1 MITLDQRV
9 VNAALA
15 SCEAGQSVW
24 LCTVLRTYGS
34 SPRAPGTLMTV
45 NEAGEYC
52 GSLSGGCIEEDFLAQ
67 LANGAYRA
75 SSQQVRYG
83 EGGMRPDVRLPCGG
97 SLEIVI
103 EFLPPDTSSL
113 ALLTAMQRALSG
125 QQPLVKMIRPG
136 ERAQWETLAA
146 DRRLPALSVGDR
158 QIVLPVGAIPELL
171 VAGYSSVAF
180 ECIRL
185 GQMLGFHVRLCEH
198 RPNMLSEAESH
209 FSAADNVTLV
219 RQHPARWLELN
230 GAHAAV
236 AIVAL
241 THDPRIDD
249 LTMME
254 AIATPAFYIGIMGSV
269 KNSSKR
275 RARLQQIAGMES
287 AELDR
292 IHAPIGLPIGSKTPA
307 EIALSVMADIVRVKN
322 LGAYSPAPDLS
333 GSAGA
338 SR

>member
-9 VNAALA
+9 INAALR
-15 SCEAGQSVW
+15 SSQAGQRVW

-52 GSLSGGCIEEDFLAQ
+52 GSLSGGCIEEDFLTQ
-67 LANGAYRA
+67 LAAGAYRA
-75 SSQQVRYG
+75 SSQRVRYG
-83 EGGMRPDVRLPCGG
+83 EGGLRPDVSLPCGG

-103 EFLPPDTSSL
+103 ECLPPDETTL
-113 ALLTAMQRALSG
+113 ALLSAMQRALSG
-125 QQPLVKMIRPG
+125 QQPLVKLIGPG
-136 ERAQWETLAA
+136 ERARWETLAT
-146 DRRLPALSVGDR
+146 DRVLPAISVSE
-158 QIVLPVGAIPELL
+158 QQLLLPVGAIPELL

-185 GQMLGFHVRLCEH
+185 GQILGFHVRVCEH
-198 RPNMLSEAESH
+198 RPEMLPELEQH
-209 FSAADNVTLV
+209 FSGADNVTLV
-219 RQHPARWLELN
+219 AQHPARWLELN

-254 AIATPAFYIGIMGSV
+254 AIATPAFYIGIMGSA
-269 KNSSKR
+269 KNSEKR
-275 RARLQQIAGMES
+275 RARLQQIGGMDG

-322 LGAYSPAPDLS
+322 RGP
-333 GSAGA
+333 SAA
-338 SR
+338 

>member
-9 VNAALA
+9 INMALS
-15 SCEAGQSVW
+15 SCQAGQSVW

-45 NEAGEYC
+45 NEAGAYC

-67 LANGAYRA
+67 LATGAYRA

-83 EGGMRPDVRLPCGG
+83 EGGMRPTVSLPCGG

-103 EFLPPDTSSL
+103 EFLPPDAASL
-113 ALLTAMQRALSG
+113 ELLTAMQRALSG
-125 QQPLVKMIRPG
+125 QQPIVKLIQPG
-136 ERAQWETLAA
+136 ERAQWETVAA
-146 DRRLPALSVGDR
+146 DRILPALSVSE
-158 QIVLPVGAIPELL
+158 QQLVLPVGAIPELL

-185 GQMLGFHVRLCEH
+185 GQMLGFHVRVCEH
-198 RPNMLSEAESH
+198 RSEMLAELESH
-209 FSAADNVTLV
+209 YGAADNVTLV

-269 KNSSKR
+269 KNSEKR
-275 RARLQQIAGMES
+275 RERLQQIAGMDRSDLE
-287 AELDR
+287 R

-307 EIALSVMADIVRVKN
+307 EIALSVMADIVRVRN
-322 LGAYSPAPDLS
+322 LGRPRPA
-333 GSAGA
+333 A
-338 SR
+338 

>member
-9 VNAALA
+9 INAAL
-15 SCEAGQSVW
+15 SSSQAGQAVW

-34 SPRAPGTLMTV
+34 LMTV
-45 NEAGEYC
+45 NEAGAYC

-67 LANGAYRA
+67 LASGAYRA

-83 EGGMRPDVRLPCGG
+83 EGGMRPTVSLPCGG

-103 EFLPPDTSSL
+103 EFLPPDAASL

-125 QQPLVKMIRPG
+125 QQPMVKLIRPG
-136 ERAQWETLAA
+136 ERAHWEKVAA
-146 DRRLPALSVGDR
+146 DRSLPALSVSE
-158 QIVLPVGAIPELL
+158 QQLVLPVGAIPELL

-185 GQMLGFHVRLCEH
+185 GQMLGFHVRVCEH
-198 RPNMLSEAESH
+198 RPEMLAELESH
-209 FSAADNVTLV
+209 YGAADNVTLV

-269 KNSSKR
+269 KNSEKR
-275 RARLQQIAGMES
+275 RARLQQIAGMDRG
-287 AELDR
+287 ELDR

-322 LGAYSPAPDLS
+322 LGRSRPA
-333 GSAGA
+333 A
-338 SR
+338 

>member
-9 VNAALA
+9 INAALS
-15 SCEAGQSVW
+15 SCQAGQIVW

-45 NEAGEYC
+45 NENGEYC

-67 LANGAYRA
+67 LAAGAYRA
-75 SSQQVRYG
+75 SSQRVRYG
-83 EGGMRPDVRLPCGG
+83 EGGIRPDVRLPCGG

-103 EFLPPDTSSL
+103 ECLPPDDATL
-113 ALLTAMQRALSG
+113 ALLTAMQAALRGG
-125 QQPLVKMIRPG
+125 QPVVRIIQPG
-136 ERAQWETLAA
+136 ERAQWEVIAT
-146 DRRLPALSVGDR
+146 DRRLPALDASE
-158 QIVLPVGAIPELL
+158 QLLLPVGAIPELFI
-171 VAGYSSVAF
+171 AGYSTVAH

-185 GQMLGFHVRLCEH
+185 GQMLGFHVRVCEH
-198 RPNMLSEAESH
+198 RPEKLAELETH
-209 FSAADNVTLV
+209 FSGADNVTLV
-219 RQHPARWLELN
+219 SQHPARWLELN

-254 AIATPAFYIGIMGSV
+254 AIATPAFYIGIMGSA
-269 KNSSKR
+269 KNSEKR
-275 RARLQQIAGMES
+275 RARLQQIAGMDTT
-287 AELDR
+287 ELDR

-322 LGAYSPAPDLS
+322 A
-333 GSAGA
+333 GSSAA
-338 SR
+338 

>member
-9 VNAALA
+9 INAALS
-15 SCEAGQSVW
+15 SCQAGQTVW

-45 NEAGEYC
+45 NESGEYC

-67 LANGAYRA
+67 LAAGAYRA
-75 SSQQVRYG
+75 TSQRVRYG
-83 EGGMRPDVRLPCGG
+83 EGGIRPDVRLPCGG

-103 EFLPPDTSSL
+103 ECLPPDDTTL
-113 ALLTAMQRALSG
+113 ALLTAMQAALRG
-125 QQPLVKMIRPG
+125 DQPVVRIIRPG
-136 ERAQWETLAA
+136 ERAQWEAIAT
-146 DRRLPALSVGDR
+146 DRRLPALDASEE
-158 QIVLPVGAIPELL
+158 QLLLPVGAIPELL
-171 VAGYSSVAF
+171 IAGYSSVAH

-185 GQMLGFHVRLCEH
+185 GQMLGFHVRVCEH
-198 RPNMLSEAESH
+198 RPEKLAELETH
-209 FSAADNVTLV
+209 FSGADNVTLV
-219 RQHPARWLELN
+219 SQHPARWLELN

-254 AIATPAFYIGIMGSV
+254 AIATPAFYIGIMGSA
-269 KNSSKR
+269 KNSEKR
-275 RARLQQIAGMES
+275 RARLQHIAGMES
-287 AELDR
+287 RELDR

-322 LGAYSPAPDLS
+322 AAP
-333 GSAGA
+333 SAA
-338 SR
+338 